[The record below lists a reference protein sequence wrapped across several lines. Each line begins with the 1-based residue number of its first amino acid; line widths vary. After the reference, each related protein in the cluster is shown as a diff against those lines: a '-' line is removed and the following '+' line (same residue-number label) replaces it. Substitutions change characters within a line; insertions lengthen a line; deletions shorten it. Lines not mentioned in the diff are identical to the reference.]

1 MRKLRKGMIIAF
13 CSLML
18 TGCGTA
24 QAQTTEARTT
34 ETQTTETQ
42 TTETATTE
50 EQTTEA
56 KTTDDSGEVSG
67 LYTDV
72 AAIRIV
78 DETDGRYEGSMLY
91 DLTPEQ
97 VQGFI
102 EAINESDAMDY
113 VPGAAAF
120 YRLNLYGED
129 GTLIETFEVNSH
141 RSMIDSSGRGTN
153 GFAIEAW
160 LESMEEEYGI
170 TYESVWGRQP
180 ADDYF
185 ILMSEGASGSF
196 REITETNFDQGI
208 ELDLTKDDISELT
221 EALKDTEISKESKEV
236 NPKYMFDVFSED
248 GAALYYFVVDENMK
262 IYTDYGYELTGGGI
276 ADWVAKRI
284 AE

>member
-1 MRKLRKGMIIAF
+1 MRKLRKGMIITF

-34 ETQTTETQ
+34 EVQTTEAR
-42 TTETATTE
+42 TTEAETTE
-50 EQTTEA
+50 EHTTEA

-78 DETDGRYEGSMLY
+78 DETNGRYESAMLY

-185 ILMSEGASGSF
+185 ILMSEGASGNF

-208 ELDLTKDDISELT
+208 DLNLTKDDISELT

-236 NPKYMFDVFSED
+236 TPKYKFDVFSED

>member
-1 MRKLRKGMIIAF
+1 MRTLRKGMIITF

-34 ETQTTETQ
+34 EVQTTEAR
-42 TTETATTE
+42 TTEAETTE

-78 DETDGRYEGSMLY
+78 DETDGRYEGAMLY

-185 ILMSEGASGSF
+185 ILMSEGASGNF

-208 ELDLTKDDISELT
+208 DLNLTKDDISELT
-221 EALKDTEISKESKEV
+221 EALKDTEISKESKEI